1 MPQLPATPPPLSDV
15 AREAVQ
21 HALVTHASRPGALL
35 PILHA
40 IQDAIGWVPPQAV
53 PLIATALNQS
63 RAEIH
68 GVISFY
74 HHFRSTPPGQTVVQV
89 CRAES
94 CQARGGEAL
103 EAHARSLL
111 GTGWHGTSADGAV
124 TLEPVFCLGLCA
136 CGPAALVDGKVVIG
150 GRDKMVHCL
159 NAATGKALWTFRTNA
174 RVESS
179 PAIAGGKV
187 YVGSNDGRFYVLDLA
202 KGTKLWEFNAGGA
215 MSASPAIASGRVVI
229 GDQNGKL
236 YCFGG

>member
-94 CQARGGEAL
+94 CQARGGKAL
-103 EAHARSLL
+103 EEHAKRSL
-111 GTGWHGTSADGAV
+111 GIDWHGTTADGAIS
-124 TLEPVFCLGLCA
+124 LEPVYCLGNCA
-136 CGPAALVDGKVVIG
+136 C
-150 GRDKMVHCL
+150 
-159 NAATGKALWTFRTNA
+159 
-174 RVESS
+174 S
-179 PAIAGGKV
+179 PSIRA
-187 YVGSNDGRFYVLDLA
+187 
-202 KGTKLWEFNAGGA
+202 
-215 MSASPAIASGRVVI
+215 
-229 GDQNGKL
+229 
-236 YCFGG
+236 